1 MCTKKSTPEIK
12 KNLFVFLRK
21 KIKKDIIISKIKI
34 RWDGCKGE
42 YIIMSKMKK
51 RSRVRRNKSYLQT
64 HKRSV
69 LAISAVIVLLIA
81 VVSVNAMTLRAKE
94 KAYRAQETE
103 LEEQL
108 KEEEERAAEI
118 DDLESYVNTDEY
130 VEEVAREKLGL
141 VHENEIIFKGK

>member
-1 MCTKKSTPEIK
+1 
-12 KNLFVFLRK
+12 
-21 KIKKDIIISKIKI
+21 
-34 RWDGCKGE
+34 
-42 YIIMSKMKK
+42 MSKTKK
-51 RSRVRRNKSYLQT
+51 RSRVRRNKSYL
-64 HKRSV
+64 

>member
-1 MCTKKSTPEIK
+1 
-12 KNLFVFLRK
+12 
-21 KIKKDIIISKIKI
+21 
-34 RWDGCKGE
+34 
-42 YIIMSKMKK
+42 MSKTKK

-118 DDLESYVNTDEY
+118 DDLELCKYRRICGGSCQRKIRTG
-130 VEEVAREKLGL
+130 A
-141 VHENEIIFKGK
+141 

>member
-1 MCTKKSTPEIK
+1 MIKKTKKDNI
-12 KNLFVFLRK
+12 LLLGQYFRQ
-21 KIKKDIIISKIKI
+21 
-34 RWDGCKGE
+34 RCRGKGE
-42 YIIMSKMKK
+42 YIIMSKTKK

>member
-1 MCTKKSTPEIK
+1 MSKTKK
-12 KNLFVFLRK
+12 R
-21 KIKKDIIISKIKI
+21 
-34 RWDGCKGE
+34 R
-42 YIIMSKMKK
+42 
-51 RSRVRRNKSYLQT
+51 RVRRNKSYLQT
-64 HKRSV
+64 HQRSV

>member
-1 MCTKKSTPEIK
+1 
-12 KNLFVFLRK
+12 
-21 KIKKDIIISKIKI
+21 
-34 RWDGCKGE
+34 
-42 YIIMSKMKK
+42 MSKTKK

-108 KEEEERAAEI
+108 KEERAAEI

>member
-1 MCTKKSTPEIK
+1 
-12 KNLFVFLRK
+12 
-21 KIKKDIIISKIKI
+21 
-34 RWDGCKGE
+34 
-42 YIIMSKMKK
+42 MSKTKK

-103 LEEQL
+103 LEE
-108 KEEEERAAEI
+108 RAAEI

>member
-1 MCTKKSTPEIK
+1 
-12 KNLFVFLRK
+12 
-21 KIKKDIIISKIKI
+21 
-34 RWDGCKGE
+34 
-42 YIIMSKMKK
+42 MSKTKK
-51 RSRVRRNKSYLQT
+51 RSRGRRNKSYLQT

-130 VEEVAREKLGL
+130 VGEVAREKLGL

>member
-1 MCTKKSTPEIK
+1 
-12 KNLFVFLRK
+12 
-21 KIKKDIIISKIKI
+21 
-34 RWDGCKGE
+34 
-42 YIIMSKMKK
+42 MKK

-69 LAISAVIVLLIA
+69 LAISAVIVLLIV

-108 KEEEERAAEI
+108 KEEERAAEI